1 MVDIFISASP
11 PAAVRLDANITWVYL
26 ANSSQIFGFSENELG
41 FYEARNACA
50 NFGSNVILA
59 NLDKYFYEV
68 QEYVYNFRRE
78 QQIWVDASRPTSGKY
93 SIFFQ
98 FLVDELAGVFCACL
112 VGSVA

>member
-1 MVDIFISASP
+1 M
-11 PAAVRLDANITWVYL
+11 RLDANITWVYL